1 MCYVCSFLCLLC
13 FNGANIGNF
22 ALARQI
28 ITFFSAFI
36 VFLQHKNKEDTM
48 ARPIKETPILT
59 CEDAEAFVEEMER
72 VDSLSEEART
82 TNRIKLLEEFQTI
95 VKKIAVC
102 L

>member
-1 MCYVCSFLCLLC
+1 
-13 FNGANIGNF
+13 
-22 ALARQI
+22 
-28 ITFFSAFI
+28 
-36 VFLQHKNKEDTM
+36 M